1 MTIKQK
7 NYQYVSVSNIT
18 FCISNDE
25 GNILKNKDGTIKK
38 FYCNKLN
45 YDYLCEDITVED
57 LEEIKDE

>member
-1 MTIKQK
+1 MSIKDK
-7 NYQYVSVSNIT
+7 DYQNVSVSNIT
-18 FCISNDE
+18 FCLSNDE

-45 YDYLCEDITVED
+45 YGYLCEYMTVED